1 MAVISSVGRLPECSL
16 FEALMGYE
24 RYLIESSMSQIQPA
38 GRFGKVLSMMAEE
51 AETSLRPIYS

>member
-1 MAVISSVGRLPECSL
+1 
-16 FEALMGYE
+16 MGYE